1 MENFGRILAFSMGI
15 NYLLL
20 AYQVETNIT
29 SVLGWIFGSMLC
41 LAVLMSFVK
50 PKRYPGGRGNNV

>member
-1 MENFGRILAFSMGI
+1 MENVGRIIAFAMGI

-29 SVLGWIFGSMLC
+29 SVLGYIFGSMLC

-50 PKRYPGGRGNNV
+50 PKRYPSGRGDNV

>member
-1 MENFGRILAFSMGI
+1 MENVGRIIAFAMGI

-29 SVLGWIFGSMLC
+29 SVLGYVFGSMLC

-50 PKRYPGGRGNNV
+50 PKRYPSGRGDNL

>member
-1 MENFGRILAFSMGI
+1 MENVGRIIAFAMGI

-29 SVLGWIFGSMLC
+29 SVLGYIFGSMLC

-50 PKRYPGGRGNNV
+50 PKRYPSGRGDNL

>member
-1 MENFGRILAFSMGI
+1 MENVGRIIAFAMGI

-20 AYQVETNIT
+20 AYQVETNVT
-29 SVLGWIFGSMLC
+29 SVLGYVFGSMLC

-50 PKRYPGGRGNNV
+50 PKRYPSGRGDNL

>member
-1 MENFGRILAFSMGI
+1 MENVGRIIAFAMGI

-29 SVLGWIFGSMLC
+29 SVLGYIFGSMLC

-50 PKRYPGGRGNNV
+50 PKRYPSGRGDKL

>member
-1 MENFGRILAFSMGI
+1 METFGKILAFAMGL

-20 AYQVETNIT
+20 AYQVETNVT
-29 SVLGWIFGSMLC
+29 SVLGWVFGSLLC

-50 PKRYPGGRGNNV
+50 PKRYPSDRGDNV